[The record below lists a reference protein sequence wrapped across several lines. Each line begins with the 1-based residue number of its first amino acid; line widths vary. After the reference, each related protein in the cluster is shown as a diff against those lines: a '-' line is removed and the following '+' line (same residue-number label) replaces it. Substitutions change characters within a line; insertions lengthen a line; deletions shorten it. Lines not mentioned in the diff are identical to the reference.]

1 MHLEKGDGR
10 EMQAESIYETKLA
23 ISFSHPIADR
33 LKLSVLVMAVSYYI
47 ACVY

>member
-10 EMQAESIYETKLA
+10 EMQAESIYETKLV

-47 ACVY
+47 ACV